1 MPNCESASLPT
12 LFVSPQLEQGT
23 KHSVKNPA
31 RFAAATAVMAAGL
44 GLAGLGV
51 ATEAQAQVG
60 PFPQWCP
67 GDFWDPGWGNNWDGG
82 RCHDNWRGG
91 PGDRGGFGDH
101 GGPGGFGDHGGF
113 GGPGDHGGVGGPGDH
128 GGGDHGGGD
137 HGGGGGHR

>member
-1 MPNCESASLPT
+1 MTNCEFALLPT
-12 LFVSPQLEQGT
+12 LFFYPQLEQCNQRG
-23 KHSVKNPA
+23 VKNPA

-82 RCHDNWRGG
+82 GCHDNWRGG
-91 PGDRGGFGDH
+91 GPNPHPDEHWGQGWGRGGPDDHGGFGDH
-101 GGPGGFGDHGGF
+101 GGPGDHGGF
-113 GGPGDHGGVGGPGDH
+113 GGPGD
-128 GGGDHGGGD
+128 
-137 HGGGGGHR
+137 